1 MPRGKANSMLRSF
14 ALCIAASA
22 ALVTASPEARGAG
35 KVSYAALIR
44 QYVQQDKT
52 YLLQS
57 IRQKAVAGS
66 EKTVIE
72 ALLTEDGPKA
82 VSLFRRQLAMYPD
95 PAIDPI
101 SHARIA
107 DYNRSLSAAVPAPQL
122 SKPVPA
128 PAPTPASASA
138 PAPQPKAAPIA
149 VKAPPKPPAPA
160 PVAAS
165 APAPAVENA
174 KPAAFS
180 TTAYGGAD
188 THTLQFGSFSNRANA
203 EAYASRISTEGPVT
217 VVFENQMYKVRLA
230 KGFPSA
236 DAAKSAARRL
246 SFSSV
251 AIPIR

>member
-1 MPRGKANSMLRSF
+1 MPRGKTNSMLRSF

-22 ALVTASPEARGAG
+22 ALVTASPEASGAG
-35 KVSYAALIR
+35 EVSYSALIR
-44 QYVQQDKT
+44 QYVKQDKT

-107 DYNRSLSAAVPAPQL
+107 DYNRSLTAAVPAPQL

-128 PAPTPASASA
+128 PAPTPAAA

-160 PVAAS
+160 PVVAP
-165 APAPAVENA
+165 APAPAVESA

-203 EAYASRISTEGPVT
+203 EAYASRLSAEGPVT

>member
-1 MPRGKANSMLRSF
+1 MPRGKANSTLRSF
-14 ALCIAASA
+14 ALCIAAYA
-22 ALVTASPEARGAG
+22 ALVTAPTEARGAG
-35 KVSYAALIR
+35 GVSYAAQIR

-107 DYNRSLSAAVPAPQL
+107 DYNRSLTAAVPAPQL
-122 SKPVPA
+122 SKPIPA
-128 PAPTPASASA
+128 PAPAPSPAAS
-138 PAPQPKAAPIA
+138 PQPKAASVA
-149 VKAPPKPPAPA
+149 AKAPLQPSAPA
-160 PVAAS
+160 PVAAQ
-165 APAPAVENA
+165 APVPAMVPE
-174 KPAAFS
+174 KPAAYS
-180 TTAYGGAD
+180 TTAYGTAD
-188 THTLQFGSFSNRANA
+188 THTLQFGSFSNRVNA
-203 EAYASRISTEGPVT
+203 EAYASRLSAEGQIT

-230 KGFPSA
+230 KGFPNA

-246 SFSSV
+246 PFSSI